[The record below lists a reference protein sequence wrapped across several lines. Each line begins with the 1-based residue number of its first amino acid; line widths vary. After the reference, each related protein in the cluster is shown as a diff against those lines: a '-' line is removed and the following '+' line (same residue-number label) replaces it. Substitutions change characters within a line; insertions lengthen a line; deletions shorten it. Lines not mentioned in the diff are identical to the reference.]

1 MFQVRGST
9 PAVLQEFTPEV
20 EHWLIAEDT
29 DEKGVMPEPNMV
41 RITSPV
47 TRMTTVA
54 TIITRVKDIPFMI
67 I

>member
-1 MFQVRGST
+1 
-9 PAVLQEFTPEV
+9 
-20 EHWLIAEDT
+20 
-29 DEKGVMPEPNMV
+29 MV